1 MTQSVMIE
9 LASILVLGTSAQ
21 WLAWRI
27 KAPSILILLLFGI
40 VAGPVT
46 KLINP
51 NLLLGDMLYP
61 IVSILVS
68 IVIFEG
74 GLSLRI
80 ADLKN
85 IGKEVRNL
93 IGIGTPITY
102 FLIILGSYF
111 ILGFSKN
118 LAIIFGAMMVM
129 TGPTVILPLLRQV
142 KLGRHLSS
150 LIRWEGILI
159 EPVGVLLI
167 VFSHQ
172 FVLITIA
179 DSSLI
184 SVAINVAT
192 VILVG
197 GIFGAIG
204 AGATLTIIK
213 RKWAPDDLQEVLS
226 FMLVILVFVASN
238 VLIHDSGI
246 IAVVIMGMV
255 LANQR
260 KVMVRHIIV
269 FKENL
274 RILAISSLFIILAA
288 SLPLETIKPHLHIKT
303 IVFLAFIILVV
314 RPIAAIVATIGTRIS
329 WRERLF
335 LAWMAPRGI
344 VTAAVASLFALRLT
358 NEGLEGAAELVPLT
372 FIVIFVT
379 VAIYGLTAGPL
390 QRLLKI
396 SDPTGDGFVFVGAN
410 QFSRKLALA
419 FKSIGV
425 ETMLVDTNRDYV
437 IAARLDNL
445 LAYNRSIFSELN
457 TGEIQMGGFGKLLAL
472 TGSDE
477 VNTLSNIQYEELLGR
492 ENVYRLLPESTTIEP
507 KSMKKF
513 DQGKSLF
520 GKGITLSY
528 IRTRLS
534 GGATIK
540 ILPVPENYT
549 WDRFAEEFP
558 RGIAVAITDKD
569 GRPVII
575 EIDHK
580 VSLENAQK
588 IVALV

>member
-1 MTQSVMIE
+1 MTHSVLIE
-9 LASILVLGTSAQ
+9 LASILVLGVSAQ
-21 WLAWRI
+21 WLAWRF
-27 KAPSILILLLFGI
+27 KAPSILILLLFGLI
-40 VAGPVT
+40 AGPIT
-46 KLINP
+46 GFINP
-51 NLLLGDMLYP
+51 SLLLGDMMYP

-80 ADLKN
+80 ADLKD

-102 FLIILGSYF
+102 LLIIIGAYF

-142 KLGRHLSS
+142 KLGKQLSA

-172 FVLITIA
+172 FVLTSIA
-179 DSSLI
+179 DASMT
-184 SVAINVAT
+184 SVAVNVMK

-197 GIFGAIG
+197 LVFGVTG
-204 AGATLTIIK
+204 AAVTLTLIK

-288 SLPLETIKPHLHIKT
+288 SLPLETIQPHLHIKT
-303 IVFLAFIILVV
+303 IVFLLFIILIV
-314 RPIAAIVATIGTRIS
+314 RPIAALLATIGTKIK

-379 VAIYGLTAGPL
+379 VAVYGLTAGPV

-396 SDPTGDGFVFVGAN
+396 SDPRGDGFILVGAN

-419 FKSIGV
+419 FKSLGI

-445 LAYNRSIFSELN
+445 LAFNRSIFSEMN

-477 VNTLSNIQYEELLGR
+477 VNTLSNMQYEELLGR
-492 ENVYRLLPESTTIEP
+492 ENVYRLLPENASMEP
-507 KSMKKF
+507 KSIQKF
-513 DQGKSLF
+513 DQGKMLF

-528 IRTRLS
+528 IRTRLN
-534 GGATIK
+534 GGAAIK
-540 ILPVPENYT
+540 IITVPEDYS
-549 WDRFAEEFP
+549 WEKFADEYP
-558 RGIAVAITDKD
+558 RAITLAVIDKD
-569 GRPVII
+569 GKPIII
-575 EIDHK
+575 EKDHHTS
-580 VSLENAQK
+580 VESAQK
-588 IVALV
+588 IIALI

>member
-1 MTQSVMIE
+1 M
-9 LASILVLGTSAQ
+9 
-21 WLAWRI
+21 
-27 KAPSILILLLFGI
+27 
-40 VAGPVT
+40 
-46 KLINP
+46 
-51 NLLLGDMLYP
+51 
-61 IVSILVS
+61 
-68 IVIFEG
+68 
-74 GLSLRI
+74 
-80 ADLKN
+80 
-85 IGKEVRNL
+85 
-93 IGIGTPITY
+93 
-102 FLIILGSYF
+102 
-111 ILGFSKN
+111 
-118 LAIIFGAMMVM
+118 
-129 TGPTVILPLLRQV
+129 
-142 KLGRHLSS
+142 
-150 LIRWEGILI
+150 
-159 EPVGVLLI
+159 
-167 VFSHQ
+167 
-172 FVLITIA
+172 
-179 DSSLI
+179 
-184 SVAINVAT
+184 
-192 VILVG
+192 
-197 GIFGAIG
+197 
-204 AGATLTIIK
+204 
-213 RKWAPDDLQEVLS
+213 
-226 FMLVILVFVASN
+226 
-238 VLIHDSGI
+238 
-246 IAVVIMGMV
+246 
-255 LANQR
+255 
-260 KVMVRHIIV
+260 
-269 FKENL
+269 
-274 RILAISSLFIILAA
+274 
-288 SLPLETIKPHLHIKT
+288 
-303 IVFLAFIILVV
+303 V